1 MSQIIFETERLTA
14 RPLEPDDLSALL
26 EVYGDEDAMRWVG
39 DGRAITEAECVQWL
53 EVTANNY
60 RQRGYGMAALVDR
73 ESGDVVGF
81 CGLVH
86 PGGQAEAEIKYA
98 LKRKWWG
105 LGLASE
111 AASAMLRYG
120 ARVHGLQ
127 KIIATTAPQ
136 NTASHRVLEKA
147 GMVRGEL
154 RRNDDGSYTQ
164 IFEWYQAAFSGSS
177 TT

>member
-1 MSQIIFETERLTA
+1 MSHIIFETERLKA
-14 RPLEPDDLSALL
+14 RHLEPGDLSALL

-39 DGRAITEAECVQWL
+39 EGRAITEAECVQWL
-53 EVTANNY
+53 DVTANNY

-111 AASAMLRYG
+111 AAAAMLRYG

-127 KIIATTAPQ
+127 KIIATTAPE

-154 RRNDDGSYTQ
+154 RRNDDGSDTR
-164 IFEWYQAAFSGSS
+164 IFEWYQPVFSGSS